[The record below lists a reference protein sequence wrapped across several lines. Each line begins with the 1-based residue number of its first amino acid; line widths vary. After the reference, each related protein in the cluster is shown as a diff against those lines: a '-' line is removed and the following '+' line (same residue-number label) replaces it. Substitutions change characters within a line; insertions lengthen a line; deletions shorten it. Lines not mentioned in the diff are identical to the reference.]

1 LTLYIITN
9 NQPPMKKK
17 FIFLIAILALFLV
30 TSCQKDEPADY
41 TENNVEELLDAGLE
55 EDDTTSEADSFGTGT
70 LIFIIIAGIILG
82 PGLILFFYY
91 FIPLGLW
98 YEARLSGIKVSWL
111 TLIVMRWQRVPQPL
125 ILKTLIRAENAGLT
139 LGARELSDHYLAE
152 VDIEKVVNT
161 LIRATNAKL
170 TIPLSELAAQYL
182 AKVDVEKVIHAQ
194 ITAKNAN
201 LDIPITVLA
210 SHYLAQVDV
219 EEIVD
224 ALITAH
230 NSGYEEMTL
239 EDLKEHYLSNGD
251 VKKTVDA
258 FVAARK
264 AELPNFEFT
273 DIAAIDLAGID
284 VGKAIE
290 AAITPRVVETEGVTG
305 IARDGVQLTMKL
317 KITLRAYIKS
327 IIGGASEETVLARVN
342 ESLASE
348 IGHSANHH
356 KILTDPYELADRVEQ
371 KDLGKGTA
379 FQIISIDVSDMHV
392 GKDINAELMSERAK
406 AQAELA
412 RAEVIKAEEK
422 VQKAMAAAFIDGN
435 LSIHGYHEIKNTE
448 ADTKMRGS
456 IGHHAEKQG
465 SKHKEED
472 DDEHNDDKH

>member
-1 LTLYIITN
+1 
-9 NQPPMKKK
+9 MKTKL
-17 FIFLIAILALFLV
+17 IFLLAFLSLLIMA
-30 TSCQKDEPADY
+30 SCQDDKPENY
-41 TENNVEELLDAGLE
+41 TENSVEDYYDVGLE
-55 EDDTTSEADSFGTGT
+55 EEDVTSEADSLGFGS
-70 LIFIIIAGIILG
+70 LILIIVAGIILG
-82 PGLILFFYY
+82 PGLIFFFYY

-111 TLIVMRWQRVPQPL
+111 TLIIMRWQKVPQDL
-125 ILKTLIRAENAGLT
+125 ILKILIRAENAGLSIE
-139 LGARELSDHYLAE
+139 ARELSDHYLAE

-170 TIPLSELAAQYL
+170 VIPLSELAAQYL
-182 AKVDVEKVIHAQ
+182 AKVDVERVIHAQ

-210 SHYLAQVDV
+210 SHFLAQVDV
-219 EEIVD
+219 EQIVD

-239 EDLKEHYLSNGD
+239 DDLKEHFLSNGD
-251 VKKTVDA
+251 VKGTVDA
-258 FVAARK
+258 FVAAKK
-264 AELPNFEFT
+264 AELPNFEFA

-284 VGKAIE
+284 VKKAIE
-290 AAITPRVVETEGVTG
+290 AAITPRVVETAGVTG
-305 IARDGVQLTMKL
+305 ISRDGVQLTMKL

-348 IGHSANHH
+348 IGNSPNHH
-356 KILTDPYELADRVEQ
+356 KILTNPYDLADRVEQ

-379 FQIISIDVSDMHV
+379 FQIISIDVSDMKV
-392 GKDINAELMSERAK
+392 GKDINAELMMERAK

-435 LSIHGYHEIKNTE
+435 LSIDGYHQMKNTE
-448 ADTKMRGS
+448 ADTKMRDS
-456 IGHHAEKQG
+456 IGHSAKKQG
-465 SKHKEED
+465 ERHKN
-472 DDEHNDDKH
+472 DDEHDKQD